1 MLLDWFNSV
10 LIGILASTALGPFL
24 MMLVITSILSP
35 SIATSLSVPGRCV
48 VVSCSSVLYFDT
60 TGCALIILGSNDLIK
75 LYAAVVC
82 GISLGI
88 SVVSPL

>member
-1 MLLDWFNSV
+1 M

-35 SIATSLSVPGRCV
+35 KILTSLSVPGRNV
-48 VVSCSSVLYFDT
+48 VVSCTAVLYFDI
-60 TGCALIILGSNDLIK
+60 TGCALIMLGSNDLMK

-82 GISLGI
+82 GISFGI
-88 SVVSPL
+88 SVVSPV